1 MINIH
6 NFILLSAMAGGRR
19 SLMAIIE
26 TKKIRNVAL
35 LGHGGCGK
43 TSLSEAMLY
52 ITGATDRLGKI
63 ADGNTTSDF
72 DPEESKRGFSLSA
85 SVMNTMW
92 KDCKINIIDTPG
104 YLDFVGEA
112 NQALRVADSAI
123 IVVDGKAG
131 IEVGTELAWNYADAA
146 GLPRAFFIN
155 KFDDNE
161 ARFARVLDDMHV
173 TFGKHICPLTI
184 PMVKNGEVT
193 GCIDLI
199 DQTAHV
205 FDNNGRHSVELIPE
219 ESMEAVEKYRDML
232 MEAVA
237 STDEDLMMKY
247 FEGEEI
253 THMEAIN
260 AVHEGIIHGDI
271 VPVFCGAATK
281 LWGVWTMLDKITE
294 SFPRHT
300 AKKVEKLSDGKEM
313 EITPEGEPALFVFK
327 TVADPFV
334 GKMSFFKVMNGT
346 VKRDILMKNTTTGD
360 SEKLAHIYVMN
371 GKKQTEVDELC
382 CGDIGMVAKLS
393 NTNTNDTLTWNSDIS
408 YTKIAYPTSYYIK
421 AIVPLSAKDESK
433 ISQSI
438 ARMLE
443 EDLTLGFENNSETKQ
458 MLVSGLGDMHLAV
471 LEAKLKSRFGVA
483 IKYEEPKMA
492 YREKITKR
500 VDVEGKHKKQNGGS
514 GQYGHVKIR
523 FAPGEEEG
531 LTFTVSVV
539 GGTVPKNF
547 YPAVE
552 KGLID
557 SMAKGVAGFP
567 LVQLAADLY
576 DGSYHDVDSDEISF
590 KTAANIAYK
599 KCLEQGAPVIL
610 EPVGD
615 MDITVPES
623 LVGDVMGDLN
633 KRRGAVMGMDAAE
646 KKGYTVVH
654 AVAPKAEIVDYPIVL
669 RAMTQ
674 GRGSFE
680 YAVTGYDVVPSNIAA
695 KIVEKYK
702 AQA

>member
-1 MINIH
+1 
-6 NFILLSAMAGGRR
+6 MAV
-19 SLMAIIE
+19 E
-26 TKKIRNVAL
+26 TKKIRNIAL

-43 TSLSEAMLY
+43 TSLAESMIYL
-52 ITGATDRLGKI
+52 TGGTDRLGKV
-63 ADGNTTSDF
+63 ADGNTVSDF
-72 DPEESKRGFSLSA
+72 DPEETKRGFSLSA
-85 SVMNTMW
+85 SLLNMTW
-92 KDCKINIIDTPG
+92 KDVKINVIDTPG

-112 NQALRVADSAI
+112 AQALRVADSAV

-131 IEVGTELAWNYADAA
+131 IEVGTELAWGYAEAA

-161 ARFARVLDDMHV
+161 ARFARVLDALHI
-173 TFGKHICPLTI
+173 TFGKHVCPLTI
-184 PMVKNGEVT
+184 PMVKDGVVK

-205 FDNNGRHSVELIPE
+205 FDDNGRHSVEIIPE

-237 STDEDLMMKY
+237 STDEELMMKY

-300 AKKVEKLSDGKEM
+300 AKKNELLADGGDM
-313 EITPEGEPALFVFK
+313 EINPDGEPAVFVFK

-346 VKRDILMKNTTTGD
+346 VKRDLLVRNNTTGD

-382 CGDIGMVAKLS
+382 CGDIGMVAKLVG
-393 NTNTNDTLTWNSDIS
+393 TNTNDTLTWNSEFS
-408 YTKIAYPTSYYIK
+408 YAPIVYPTSYYTR
-421 AIVPLSAKDESK
+421 AMVPASAKDEGK

-438 ARMLE
+438 VKMLE
-443 EDLTLGFENNSETKQ
+443 EDLTLKYENNAETKQ

-471 LEAKLKSRFGVA
+471 IAAKMKNRFGVSVNFDV
-483 IKYEEPKMA
+483 PKVA

-552 KGLID
+552 KGLQD
-557 SMAKGVAGFP
+557 AMVKGVAGFP
-567 LVQLAADLY
+567 MVGLAADLY

-590 KTAANIAYK
+590 KTAASLAYK
-599 KCLEQGAPVIL
+599 KCLEQAAPVLL
-610 EPVGD
+610 EPVGNL
-615 MDITVPES
+615 DITVPDS

-633 KRRGAVMGMDAAE
+633 KRRGAVMGMDPAE
-646 KKGYTVVH
+646 GKKSYTVVH
-654 AVAPKAEIVDYPIVL
+654 ALAPKAELTEYPIAL

-680 YAVTGYDVVPSNIAA
+680 YEVTGYDTVPGNIAA
-695 KIVEKYK
+695 KIVEDYK
-702 AQA
+702 KANA

>member
-1 MINIH
+1 M
-6 NFILLSAMAGGRR
+6 GV
-19 SLMAIIE
+19 IE
-26 TKKIRNVAL
+26 TKSIRNVAL

-43 TSLSEAMLY
+43 TSLAEAMLY
-52 ITGATDRLGKI
+52 ITGATDRLGKV
-63 ADGNTTSDF
+63 ADGNTVSDF
-72 DPEESKRGFSLSA
+72 DAEEAKRGFSLSA
-85 SVMNTMW
+85 SVMNMMW
-92 KDCKINIIDTPG
+92 KDCKINLLDTPG
-104 YLDFVGEA
+104 YLDFVGEV
-112 NQALRVADSAI
+112 NQALRVADSAV
-123 IVVDGKAG
+123 IVIDGKAG
-131 IEVGTELAWNYADAA
+131 IEVGTELAWGYAEKA

-161 ARFARVLDDMHV
+161 ARFARVLDSLHD
-173 TFGKHICPLTI
+173 TFGKNVCPLTI

-199 DQTAHV
+199 EKIAHV
-205 FDNNGRHSVELIPE
+205 FDNNGRHSVEIIPE

-237 STDEDLMMKY
+237 STNEDLMMKY

-260 AVHEGIIHGDI
+260 AVHEGIIHGEI

-300 AKKVEKLSDGKEM
+300 AKKNELLADGDDM
-313 EITPEGEPALFVFK
+313 EIVPEGEPAIFVFK

-334 GKMSFFKVMNGT
+334 GKMSFFKVMNGA
-346 VKRDILMKNTTTGD
+346 VKRDLLLRNNTTGD
-360 SEKLAHIYVMN
+360 NEKLAHIYTMN
-371 GKKQTEVDELC
+371 GKKQTEVDELA
-382 CGDIGMVAKLS
+382 CGDIGMVAKLTS
-393 NTNTNDTLTWNSDIS
+393 TNTNDTLTWNKAFS
-408 YTKIAYPTSYYIK
+408 YAPITYPTAYYVK

-443 EDLTLGFENNSETKQ
+443 EDLTLGFENNAETKQ
-458 MLVSGLGDMHLAV
+458 MLISGLGDMHLAV
-471 LEAKLKSRFGVA
+471 LEAKLKTRFGVGV
-483 IKYEEPKMA
+483 KYDEPKMA

-523 FAPGEEEG
+523 FAPGEDEG

-552 KGLID
+552 KGRID

-599 KCLEQGAPVIL
+599 KCLEQGAPVLL

-615 MDITVPES
+615 MSITVPES

-654 AVAPKAEIVDYPIVL
+654 ATAPKAEIVDYPIAL

-680 YAVTGYDVVPSNIAA
+680 YTVTGYDVVPANIAS

-702 AQA
+702 VQA

>member
-1 MINIH
+1 
-6 NFILLSAMAGGRR
+6 
-19 SLMAIIE
+19 MAIME

-43 TSLSEAMLY
+43 TSLSEAMVY
-52 ITGATDRLGKI
+52 ICGGSDRLGKV
-63 ADGNTTSDF
+63 ADGNTISDF
-72 DPEESKRGFSLSA
+72 DAEETKRGFSISA
-85 SVMNTMW
+85 SAMNMVW
-92 KDCKINIIDTPG
+92 KDCKINVIDTPG
-104 YLDFVGEA
+104 YLDFVGEV

-123 IVVDGKAG
+123 IVMDGKAG
-131 IEVGTELAWNYADAA
+131 IEVGTELAWNYAQAA
-146 GLPRAFFIN
+146 GIPKAFFIN
-155 KFDDNE
+155 KFDDND
-161 ARFARVLDDMHV
+161 ARFARVLDSLHD
-173 TFGKHICPLTI
+173 TFGKNICPLTI
-184 PMVKNGEVT
+184 PMVKDGEVK

-199 DQTAHV
+199 DQIAHV
-205 FDNNGRHSVELIPE
+205 FDANGRHSVEIIPE
-219 ESMEAVEKYRDML
+219 ESMEAVAKYRDML

-237 STDEDLMMKY
+237 STDEELMMKY

-253 THMEAIN
+253 TQMEAIN

-300 AKKVEKLSDGKEM
+300 AKKVEMLADGDEY
-313 EITPEGEPALFVFK
+313 EIVPEGEPAIFVFK

-334 GKMSFFKVMNGT
+334 GKMSYFKVMNGT
-346 VKRDILMKNTTTGD
+346 VKRDMLLKNNTTGD
-360 SEKLAHIYVMN
+360 NEKLAHIYTMN
-371 GKKQTEVDELC
+371 GKKQTEVEELA
-382 CGDIGMVAKLS
+382 CGDIGMVAKLTS
-393 NTNTNDTLTWNSDIS
+393 TNTNDTLTWNKEFK
-408 YTKIAYPTSYYIK
+408 YAPIAYPNAYFVK
-421 AIVPLSAKDESK
+421 AMVPLTAKDESK
-433 ISQSI
+433 ISQSVS
-438 ARMLE
+438 RMLE
-443 EDLTLGFENNSETKQ
+443 EDLTLSYENNSETKQ
-458 MLVSGLGDMHLAV
+458 MLISGLGDMHLAV
-471 LEAKLKSRFGVA
+471 LEAKLKTRFGVS
-483 IKYEEPKMA
+483 IKYDEPKMA

-557 SMAKGVAGFP
+557 AMAKGVAGFP
-567 LVQLAADLY
+567 LVGLAADLY

-599 KCLEQGAPVIL
+599 KCLEQAAPVIL
-610 EPVGD
+610 EPVGN
-615 MDITVPES
+615 MDITVPENI
-623 LVGDVMGDLN
+623 VGDVMGDLN
-633 KRRGAVMGMDAAE
+633 KRRGAVMGMDAAA

-654 AVAPKAEIVDYPIVL
+654 AIAPKAEIVDYPIAL

-680 YAVTGYDVVPSNIAA
+680 FEVTGYDTVPANIAP
-695 KIVEKYK
+695 KIIEKYK
-702 AQA
+702 EQA

>member
-1 MINIH
+1 M
-6 NFILLSAMAGGRR
+6 AMV
-19 SLMAIIE
+19 E

-35 LGHGGCGK
+35 LGHGGSGK
-43 TSLSEAMLY
+43 TSLAEAMLY

-63 ADGNTTSDF
+63 ADGNTVSDY
-72 DPEESKRGFSLSA
+72 DAEETKRGFSLST
-85 SVMNTMW
+85 SLLNMTW
-92 KDCKINIIDTPG
+92 KDCKINVLDTPG
-104 YLDFVGEA
+104 YLDFVGEV
-112 NQALRVADSAI
+112 NQALRVADSAVI
-123 IVVDGKAG
+123 LVDGKAG
-131 IEVGTELAWNYADAA
+131 IEIGTELAWNYAEAA
-146 GLPRAFFIN
+146 NLPRAFFIN
-155 KFDDNE
+155 KFDDND
-161 ARFARVLDDMHV
+161 ARFARVLDDLHV

-184 PMVKNGEVT
+184 PMVKDGVVT

-199 DQTAHV
+199 DQSAHV
-205 FDNNGRHSVELIPE
+205 FDANGRHSVEIIPE

-237 STDEDLMMKY
+237 STNEDLMMKY

-260 AVHEGIIHGDI
+260 AVHEGIIHGEI

-300 AKKVEKLSDGKEM
+300 AKKNEKLADGTEV
-313 EITPEGEPALFVFK
+313 EITPEGEPSLFIFK

-334 GKMSFFKVMNGT
+334 GKMSYFKVMNGT
-346 VKRDILMKNTTTGD
+346 VKRDILMQNNTTGD

-382 CGDIGMVAKLS
+382 CGDIGMVAKLTG
-393 NTNTNDTLTWNSDIS
+393 TNTNDTLTWNKAMKYAPIS
-408 YTKIAYPTSYYIK
+408 YPTSYYTK
-421 AIVPLSAKDESK
+421 AMTPVSAKDEGK

-438 ARMLE
+438 VKMLE
-443 EDLTLGFENNSETKQ
+443 EDLTLKYENNAETKQ

-471 LEAKLKSRFGVA
+471 LAAKMKNRFGVSVA
-483 IKYEEPKMA
+483 YTDPKIA

-500 VDVEGKHKKQNGGS
+500 ADVEGKHKKQNGGS

-523 FAPGEEEG
+523 FAPAEGDG

-552 KGLID
+552 KGLQD
-557 SMAKGVAGFP
+557 SMVKGVAGFP
-567 LVQLAADLY
+567 LVGLAADLY
-576 DGSYHDVDSDEISF
+576 DGSYHDVDSDEMSF
-590 KTAANIAYK
+590 KMAASLAYK
-599 KCLEQGAPVIL
+599 KCLEQAAPVLL

-615 MDITVPES
+615 LDITIPDA

-633 KRRGAVMGMDAAE
+633 KRRSAVMGMDPAE
-646 KKGYTVVH
+646 GKKGYTVVH
-654 AVAPKAEIVDYPIVL
+654 AIAPKAELTEYPIAL

-680 YAVTGYDVVPSNIAA
+680 YAVNGYDTVPANIAA
-695 KIVEKYK
+695 KIVESYK
-702 AQA
+702 NANS

>member
-1 MINIH
+1 
-6 NFILLSAMAGGRR
+6 MAT
-19 SLMAIIE
+19 ME

-35 LGHGGCGK
+35 LGHGDSGK
-43 TSLSEAMLY
+43 TALAEAMIYLC
-52 ITGATDRLGKI
+52 GGTDRLGKVQ
-63 ADGNTTSDF
+63 DGNTVCDY
-72 DPEESKRGFSLSA
+72 DAEEIKRGFSISA
-85 SVMNTMW
+85 SIANIVW

-112 NQALRVADSAI
+112 RQALRVADSAVI
-123 IVVDGKAG
+123 LVDGKAG
-131 IEVGTELAWNYADAA
+131 IEVGTELAWGYAEEA

-161 ARFARVLDDMHV
+161 ARFARVLDSLHE
-173 TFGKHICPLTI
+173 TFGKHVCPLTI
-184 PMVKNGEVT
+184 PMVKDGVVK

-205 FDNNGRHSVELIPE
+205 FDANGRHSVEIIPE
-219 ESMEAVEKYRDML
+219 ESMEAVAKFRDML

-237 STDEDLMMKY
+237 STDESLMEKY

-253 THMEAIN
+253 TSMEAIN

-300 AKKVEKLSDGKEM
+300 AKKVEPAVDGD
-313 EITPEGEPALFVFK
+313 EIAIDPDGAASLFVFK

-346 VKRDILMKNTTTGD
+346 VKRDMTLKNLTTGA
-360 SEKLAHIYVMN
+360 SERLAHIYTVK
-371 GKKQTEVDELC
+371 GKNQTEVDELA
-382 CGDIGMVAKLS
+382 CGDIGMTAKLS
-393 NTNTNDTLTWNSDIS
+393 NTNTNDTLAAEGDLRYATI
-408 YTKIAYPTSYYIK
+408 TYPTPYMCR
-421 AIVPLSAKDESK
+421 AMVPLTASDESK

-438 ARMLE
+438 AKMME
-443 EDLTLGFENNSETKQ
+443 EDLTLKYENNAETKQ
-458 MLVSGLGDMHLAV
+458 MLISGLGDMHLAV
-471 LEAKLKSRFGVA
+471 LTAKLKSRFGVN
-483 IKYEEPKMA
+483 IKYDDQKIA
-492 YREKITKR
+492 YRERITKI

-523 FAPGEEEG
+523 FAPGTEEG

-552 KGLID
+552 KGLQD
-557 SMAKGVAGFP
+557 AMAKGVAGFP
-567 LVQLAADLY
+567 VVQLAADLY

-590 KTAANIAYK
+590 KTAASLAYK
-599 KCLEQGAPVIL
+599 KCLEQAAPVLL

-615 MDITVPES
+615 LDITIPDA

-633 KRRGAVMGMDAAE
+633 KRRGAVMGMDPA
-646 KKGYTVVH
+646 KKGYTTVH
-654 AVAPKAEIVDYPIVL
+654 AVVPKAEIADYPIAL
-669 RAMTQ
+669 RAMSQ

-680 YAVTGYDVVPSNIAA
+680 YNVTGYDVVPGNISV
-695 KIVEKYK
+695 KIVEAYK
-702 AQA
+702 ASQN

>member
-1 MINIH
+1 
-6 NFILLSAMAGGRR
+6 
-19 SLMAIIE
+19 
-26 TKKIRNVAL
+26 
-35 LGHGGCGK
+35 
-43 TSLSEAMLY
+43 MLY
-52 ITGATDRLGKI
+52 ITGGTDRLGKVV
-63 ADGNTTSDF
+63 DGNTVSDY
-72 DPEESKRGFSLSA
+72 DAEEIKRGFSLSA
-85 SVMNTMW
+85 SVMNMMW
-92 KDCKINIIDTPG
+92 KDVKINILDTPG
-104 YLDFVGEA
+104 YLDFVGETA
-112 NQALRVADSAI
+112 QALRVADSAV

-131 IEVGTELAWNYADAA
+131 IEIGTELAWSYADAA

-155 KFDDNE
+155 KFDDNDS
-161 ARFARVLDDMHV
+161 RFARVLDSLHE

-199 DQTAHV
+199 DQSAHV
-205 FDNNGRHSVELIPE
+205 FDANGRHSVEIIPE

-237 STDEDLMMKY
+237 STNEDLMMKY

-300 AKKVEKLSDGKEM
+300 AKKNELLADGEET
-313 EITPEGEPALFVFK
+313 EITPEGEPSLFVFK

-346 VKRDILMKNTTTGD
+346 VKRDLLMQNNTTGD
-360 SEKLAHIYVMN
+360 SEKLAHIYVVN
-371 GKKQTEVDELC
+371 GKKQVEVDELC
-382 CGDIGMVAKLS
+382 CGDIGMVAKLTG
-393 NTNTNDTLTWNSDIS
+393 TNTNDTLTWNKSLCYAPITYPTAY
-408 YTKIAYPTSYYIK
+408 YTK
-421 AIVPLSAKDESK
+421 AILPETAKDESK

-438 ARMLE
+438 AKMLE
-443 EDLTLGFENNSETKQ
+443 EDLTLIYENNAETKQ

-471 LEAKLKSRFGVA
+471 LAAKLKNRFGVSVKFEA
-483 IKYEEPKMA
+483 PKVA

-523 FAPGEEEG
+523 FAPGEEDG

-552 KGLID
+552 KGLQD
-557 SMAKGVAGFP
+557 AMVKGVAGFP
-567 LVQLAADLY
+567 MVGLAADLY

-590 KTAANIAYK
+590 KTAASIAYK
-599 KCLEQGAPVIL
+599 KCLELAAPVLL
-610 EPVGD
+610 EPVGNL
-615 MDITVPES
+615 DITVPDA

-633 KRRGAVMGMDAAE
+633 KRRGAVMGMDPAS
-646 KKGYTVVH
+646 KKGYTTVH
-654 AVAPKAEIVDYPIVL
+654 ALAPKAELTEYPIAL

-674 GRGSFE
+674 GRGSFDYE
-680 YAVTGYDVVPSNIAA
+680 VTGYDTVPANIAA
-695 KIVEKYK
+695 KIVEAYK
-702 AQA
+702 NANA

>member
-1 MINIH
+1 
-6 NFILLSAMAGGRR
+6 MA
-19 SLMAIIE
+19 AIE
-26 TKKIRNVAL
+26 TKRIRNIAL

-43 TSLSEAMLY
+43 TSLTEALLY
-52 ITGATDRLGKI
+52 ITGASDRIGKV
-63 ADGNTTSDF
+63 ADGNTVSDY
-72 DPEESKRGFSLSA
+72 DAEEIKRGFSISS

-92 KDCKINIIDTPG
+92 KDSKINIIDTPG
-104 YLDFVGEA
+104 YLDFVGETA
-112 NQALRVADSAI
+112 QALRVADSAV

-131 IEVGTELAWNYADAA
+131 IEVGTELAWGYAETA
-146 GLPRAFFIN
+146 GIPRAFFIN
-155 KFDDNE
+155 KFDDND
-161 ARFARVLDDMHV
+161 ARFARVLDSLHE

-184 PMVKNGEVT
+184 PMVKNGEVK

-199 DQTAHV
+199 EKVAHV
-205 FDNNGRHSVELIPE
+205 FDDNGRHSVETIPD
-219 ESMEAVEKYRDML
+219 ESQEAFEKYRDML

-253 THMEAIN
+253 TYMEAIN

-281 LWGVWTMLDKITE
+281 LWGVWTLLDKITE

-300 AKKVEKLSDGKEM
+300 AKKNELLADGDDM
-313 EITPEGEPALFVFK
+313 EINPDGEPALFVFK

-346 VKRDILMKNTTTGD
+346 VKRDMLMRNNTTGD
-360 SEKLAHIYVMN
+360 NEKLSHIYIVN
-371 GKKQTEVDELC
+371 GKKQTEVDELA
-382 CGDIGMVAKLS
+382 CGDIGMVAKLTG
-393 NTNTNDTLTWNSDIS
+393 TNTNDTLTWNKEFS
-408 YTKIAYPTSYYIK
+408 YAPVSFPKPYFVK
-421 AIVPLSAKDESK
+421 AMIPATAKDEGK

-438 ARMLE
+438 VKMLE
-443 EDLTLGFENNSETKQ
+443 EDLTLNYENNAETKQ
-458 MLVSGLGDMHLAV
+458 MLVSGLGDMHMAV
-471 LEAKLKSRFGVA
+471 LSAKLKNRFGVSVNFDV
-483 IKYEEPKMA
+483 PKIA

-523 FAPGEEEG
+523 FAPAEDEG

-552 KGLID
+552 KGLQD
-557 SMAKGVAGFP
+557 AMAKGVAGFP

-599 KCLEQGAPVIL
+599 KCLEMASPVLL
-610 EPVGD
+610 EPVGNL
-615 MDITVPES
+615 DITVPDS
-623 LVGDVMGDLN
+623 IVGDVMGDLN
-633 KRRGAVMGMDAAE
+633 KRRGAVMGMEPAH
-646 KKGYTVVH
+646 KKGFTTVN
-654 AVAPKAEIVDYPIVL
+654 AIAPKAELDDYPIAL
-669 RAMTQ
+669 RAMSQ

-680 YAVTGYDVVPSNIAA
+680 YKVTGYDVVPGNISQ
-695 KIVEKYK
+695 KIVEAYK
-702 AQA
+702 KSQEN

>member
-1 MINIH
+1 
-6 NFILLSAMAGGRR
+6 
-19 SLMAIIE
+19 MAIMAIME

-43 TSLSEAMLY
+43 TSLAEAMVY
-52 ITGATDRLGKI
+52 ICGGTDRLGKVT
-63 ADGNTTSDF
+63 DGNTVSDF
-72 DPEESKRGFSLSA
+72 DAEETKRGFSISA
-85 SVMNTMW
+85 SAMNMVW
-92 KDCKINIIDTPG
+92 KDCKINVIDTPG
-104 YLDFVGEA
+104 YLDFVGEV

-123 IVVDGKAG
+123 IVMDGKAG
-131 IEVGTELAWNYADAA
+131 IEVGTELAWDYAQSA
-146 GLPRAFFIN
+146 GIPKAFFIN
-155 KFDDNE
+155 KFDDND
-161 ARFARVLDDMHV
+161 ARFARVLDSLHD
-173 TFGKHICPLTI
+173 TFGKNICPLTI
-184 PMVKNGEVT
+184 PMVKDGEVK

-199 DQTAHV
+199 DQSAHV
-205 FDNNGRHSVELIPE
+205 FDANGRHSVEIIPE

-253 THMEAIN
+253 TQMEAIN

-300 AKKVEKLSDGKEM
+300 AKKVEMLDDGDEY
-313 EITPEGEPALFVFK
+313 EIVPEGEPAIFVFK

-334 GKMSFFKVMNGT
+334 GKMSYFKVMNGT
-346 VKRDILMKNTTTGD
+346 VKRDMLLKNNTTGD
-360 SEKLAHIYVMN
+360 NEKLAHIYTMN
-371 GKKQTEVDELC
+371 GKKQTEVDELA
-382 CGDIGMVAKLS
+382 CGDIGMVAKLTS
-393 NTNTNDTLTWNSDIS
+393 TNTNDTLTWNKEFKYAPITYPKS
-408 YTKIAYPTSYYIK
+408 YFVK
-421 AIVPLSAKDESK
+421 AMVPLTAKDEGK
-433 ISQSI
+433 ISQSVS
-438 ARMLE
+438 RMLE
-443 EDLTLGFENNSETKQ
+443 EDLTLGYENNSETKQ
-458 MLVSGLGDMHLAV
+458 MLISGLGDMHLAV
-471 LEAKLKSRFGVA
+471 LEAKLKTRFGVA
-483 IKYEEPKMA
+483 IKYDDPKMA

-523 FAPGEEEG
+523 FAPAEEEG

-557 SMAKGVAGFP
+557 AMAKGVAGFP
-567 LVQLAADLY
+567 LVGLAADLY

-590 KTAANIAYK
+590 KTAASIAYK
-599 KCLEQGAPVIL
+599 KCLEMAAPVIL

-615 MDITVPES
+615 MDITVPDS

-633 KRRGAVMGMDAAE
+633 KRRGAVMGMDPATR
-646 KKGYTVVH
+646 KGYTTVH
-654 AVAPKAEIVDYPIVL
+654 AVAPKAELVEYPIAL

-680 YAVTGYDVVPSNIAA
+680 YKVTGYDTVPGNIAE
-695 KIVEKYK
+695 KIKK
-702 AQA
+702 DNAPA

>member
-1 MINIH
+1 
-6 NFILLSAMAGGRR
+6 MAVV
-19 SLMAIIE
+19 E

-43 TSLSEAMLY
+43 TSLAEAMLY
-52 ITGATDRLGKI
+52 ITGGTDRLGKV
-63 ADGNTTSDF
+63 ADGNTASDF
-72 DPEESKRGFSLSA
+72 DAEEVKRGFSLSA
-85 SVMNTMW
+85 SLLNMTW
-92 KDCKINIIDTPG
+92 KDTKINLLDTPG
-104 YLDFVGEA
+104 YLDFVGEVA
-112 NQALRVADSAI
+112 QALRVADSAV

-131 IEVGTELAWNYADAA
+131 IEIGTELAWNYADAA

-161 ARFARVLDDMHV
+161 ARFGRVLDSLHE

-199 DQTAHV
+199 DETAHV
-205 FDNNGRHSVELIPE
+205 FDANGRHSVEIIPE
-219 ESMEAVEKYRDML
+219 ESKEAVEKYRDML

-247 FEGEEI
+247 FDGEEI

-300 AKKVEKLSDGKEM
+300 AKKTELLADGDDC

-346 VKRDILMKNTTTGD
+346 VKKDILMKNNTTGD
-360 SEKLAHIYVMN
+360 NEKLAHIYVVN
-371 GKKQTEVDELC
+371 GKKQVEVDELA
-382 CGDIGMVAKLS
+382 CGDIGMVAKLTG
-393 NTNTNDTLTWNSDIS
+393 TNTNDTLTWNKELKFAPI
-408 YTKIAYPTSYYIK
+408 TYPTSYYVK
-421 AIVPLSAKDESK
+421 AIIPASAKDEGK

-438 ARMLE
+438 AKMLE
-443 EDLTLGFENNSETKQ
+443 EDLTLGYENNSETKQ
-458 MLVSGLGDMHLAV
+458 MLIAGQGDMHLSV
-471 LEAKLKSRFGVA
+471 LSAKLKNRFGVNVNFDT
-483 IKYEEPKMA
+483 PKIA

-552 KGLID
+552 KGVQD
-557 SMAKGVAGFP
+557 AMAKGVAGYP
-567 LVQLAADLY
+567 MVGLAADLY

-599 KCLEQGAPVIL
+599 KCLEQAAPVLL

-615 MDITVPES
+615 LDITVPDS

-633 KRRGAVMGMDAAE
+633 KRRGSVMGMDPAD
-646 KKGYTVVH
+646 KKGYTTVH
-654 AVAPKAEIVDYPIVL
+654 AIAPKAELMEYPIQL

-674 GRGSFE
+674 GRGVFE
-680 YAVTGYDVVPSNIAA
+680 YSVTGYDTVPGNIAA
-695 KIVEKYK
+695 KIVENAKK
-702 AQA
+702 ENA